1 MTCNTELQDWLF
13 HYNPYKKEWCAFKR
27 DQLNDYFNGTLKDA
41 IISKNHRILVSAIT
55 KANGDEQKIKLLVRL
70 AQLNG

>member
-1 MTCNTELQDWLF
+1 MTCSTELQDWLF

-41 IISKNHRILVSAIT
+41 IISKKHRILVSTIIET
-55 KANGDEQKIKLLVRL
+55 NGNIDKINLLLRL
-70 AQLNG
+70 KKLNG

>member
-1 MTCNTELQDWLF
+1 MTCSTELQDWLF

-27 DQLNDYFNGTLKDA
+27 DQLNDYFNGTLKHA
-41 IISKNHRILVSAIT
+41 IISKNHRILVSSIT
-55 KANGDEQKIKLLVRL
+55 KAKGDEQKIKLLVRL

>member
-1 MTCNTELQDWLF
+1 MTCSTELQDWLF

-27 DQLNDYFNGTLKDA
+27 DQLNDYFNGTLKHT
-41 IISKNHRILVSAIT
+41 IISKNHRILVSSIT
-55 KANGDEQKIKLLVRL
+55 KAKGDEQKIKLLVRL

>member
-27 DQLNDYFNGTLKDA
+27 DQLNDYFNGTLKHA
-41 IISKNHRILVSAIT
+41 IISKNHRILVSSIT
-55 KANGDEQKIKLLVRL
+55 KAKGDEQKIKLLVRL